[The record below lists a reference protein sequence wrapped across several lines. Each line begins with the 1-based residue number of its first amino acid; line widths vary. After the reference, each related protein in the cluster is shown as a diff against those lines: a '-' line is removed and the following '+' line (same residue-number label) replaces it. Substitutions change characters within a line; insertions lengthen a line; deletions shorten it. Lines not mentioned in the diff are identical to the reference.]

1 MGRSL
6 SGAAVLVSVMLLSA
20 CSGATVQL
28 DDDIPSPLVEPLP
41 LKMGV
46 YLQPALTQYVYE
58 ERIQEHGDWR
68 IEVGPMQS
76 KLFMQMADALFQK
89 AVRVSAITPLE
100 GDLDGVLV
108 PSIADFQISIP
119 EQTRSD
125 FYEVWIKYSI
135 RVYDKGGQLVADWPL
150 TAYGKASEKDYSW
163 YQQTQGPAMQV
174 ATLRALRDAGAFLVM
189 GFPKV
194 PAIRAWMNTL
204 HTPGA
209 TP

>member
-1 MGRSL
+1 MSRAL
-6 SGAAVLVSVMLLSA
+6 SRAAVLVSVLLGA

-28 DDDIPSPLVEPLP
+28 DDDIPSPLIEPLP

-58 ERIQEHGDWR
+58 ERIADHGDWR
-68 IEVGPMQS
+68 IEVGPMQT
-76 KLFMQMADALFQK
+76 KLFMQMAGAMFQK
-89 AVRVSAITPLE
+89 AVRVNAISPLQA
-100 GDLDGVLV
+100 GLDGVLV
-108 PSIADFQISIP
+108 PTIADFQISIP
-119 EQTRSD
+119 DQTRSD

-135 RVYDKGGQLVADWPL
+135 RVYDHSGQLVADWPL

-163 YQQTQGPAMQV
+163 YQTTQGPAMQV

-194 PAIRAWMNTL
+194 PAIKAWMNTL
-204 HTPGA
+204 PTSGA